1 MSHREADFSPQTRRI
16 IAARAG
22 WRCSMPKCDRV
33 TIGPGPRP
41 GTSTE
46 IGVAAHIYSSS
57 MDGPRGAGGLI
68 PEQRSSVSNGIW
80 LCATHGRLIDT
91 NNGAGY
97 TPQLLAGW
105 RDLHE
110 ARVAWEL
117 NAVAAPF
124 GWIES
129 LTVHKAPILAGT
141 EIRFG
146 KCNLIVGDNGAGKTA
161 ILEWLSGP
169 IRPAKLARWAREQ
182 PGIEVGVR
190 YYHPDAVEFSCHADD
205 AGIRFLAN
213 GQEVAIPVPPFQLV
227 EAGSY
232 GGRRR
237 CAAEELAGWT
247 GEHVT
252 LLPAIL
258 RTMRSSPLAFFA
270 EVQLKENDVVVRRQ
284 GADSFSSYDALNGGE
299 QARLRFG
306 VAIAAASAKAA
317 QAPTM
322 LLLDGVLEV
331 LDAQTARAVALAL
344 QRPEHRFQTIVTSID
359 DRLVAPD
366 IAWEVIRVGR
376 EGTTAVSTEF
386 VPSQFA
392 GDEE

>member
-22 WRCSMPKCDRV
+22 WRCSMPRCDRV
-33 TIGPGPRP
+33 TVGPGPRP

-46 IGVAAHIYSSS
+46 VGVAAHIFSSS
-57 MDGPRGAGGLI
+57 MDGPRGAGGLT

-80 LCATHGRLIDT
+80 LCATHARLVDT

-117 NAVAAPF
+117 SAVAAPF

-129 LTVHKAPILAGT
+129 LTVRKAPLLTGT

-146 KCNLIVGDNGAGKTA
+146 KCTLIVGDNGTGKTA
-161 ILEWLSGP
+161 VLDWLSGP
-169 IRPAKLARWAREQ
+169 IRPAKLARWTRQQ

-190 YYHPDAVEFSCHADD
+190 YYHPDPVEMWCHADD
-205 AGIRFLAN
+205 AGVRFLAN

-227 EAGSY
+227 EAGSHI
-232 GGRRR
+232 GRGRS
-237 CAAEELAGWT
+237 AADELASCT
-247 GEHVT
+247 GEHVA

-258 RTMRSSPLAFFA
+258 RTMTSSPLAFFE
-270 EVQLKENDVVVRRQ
+270 EVQLKENDVIVRRR
-284 GADSFSSYDALNGGE
+284 GADSFTSFAALSGGE

-306 VAIAAASAKAA
+306 VAMAAASAKAA

-322 LLLDGVLEV
+322 LLLDGVYEGA
-331 LDAQTARAVALAL
+331 DEQTAREVALAL
-344 QRPEHRFQTIVTSID
+344 QRPEHRFQTIVTSVH

-376 EGTTAVSTEF
+376 EGTTALSTEF

-392 GDEE
+392 GGEE